1 MSARASQLKSKRGS
15 SPASRTPLKLA
26 RRSKSGLIKRHS
38 QRRFAP
44 LVIVSVLLVG
54 ATVFTVLL
62 EQVIL
67 AQTGFK
73 MAQLRDR
80 VVAAESR
87 HAELVL
93 RAAKLGSPERIE
105 RVAITELGMTY
116 PAPSEVKYIVANVR
130 ANPADKLA
138 SSKPKFMIESGAQAA
153 GVSP

>member
-1 MSARASQLKSKRGS
+1 MSARPAQVRNKRTQQ
-15 SPASRTPLKLA
+15 ARTPLGIV
-26 RRSKSGLIKRHS
+26 RRSKKGLIKRHS

-44 LVIVSVLLVG
+44 LLIVAVLLVS

-73 MAQLRDR
+73 MAQLRER
-80 VVAAESR
+80 VIAAESR

-116 PAPSEVKYIVANVR
+116 PGPNEVRYIVANVR
-130 ANPADKLA
+130 PNAATKLA
-138 SSKPKFMIESGAQAA
+138 GTKPKYMLDSEAQAV

>member
-1 MSARASQLKSKRGS
+1 MSTRAAQVKTKR
-15 SPASRTPLKLA
+15 AQTTAAPLRLA
-26 RRSKSGLIKRHS
+26 RRSKKGLIKRHS

-44 LVIVSVLLVG
+44 LAIVAVILVC

-73 MAQLRDR
+73 MAQLRER

-105 RVAITELGMTY
+105 RVAISELGMTY
-116 PAPSEVKYIVANVR
+116 PAASEIKYIVANVR
-130 ANPADKLA
+130 SNPATKLA
-138 SSKPKFMIESGAQAA
+138 SARPRVAIDSEAQAV

>member
-1 MSARASQLKSKRGS
+1 MSAR
-15 SPASRTPLKLA
+15 PAQVRSRKAQQSRTTLGLV
-26 RRSKSGLIKRHS
+26 RRSKRGLIKRNS

-44 LVIVSVLLVG
+44 LVIVAVLLVG
-54 ATVFTVLL
+54 ATIFTVLL

-73 MAQLRDR
+73 MAQLGER
-80 VVAAESR
+80 VAAAETR

-130 ANPADKLA
+130 ANPDTKLA
-138 SSKPKFMIESGAQAA
+138 ATKPKFMLNTEAQAV

>member
-1 MSARASQLKSKRGS
+1 MSARASQVRGKRTQ
-15 SPASRTPLKLA
+15 ASRAPLGVV
-26 RRSKSGLIKRHS
+26 RRSKKGLIKRHS

-44 LVIVSVLLVG
+44 LLIVAVLLVG

-73 MAQLRDR
+73 MAQLRER
-80 VVAAESR
+80 VIAAESR

-130 ANPADKLA
+130 PDPATRLA
-138 SSKPKFMIESGAQAA
+138 RSKPKFILDSEAQAV

>member
-1 MSARASQLKSKRGS
+1 MSARASQVKSRAS
-15 SPASRTPLKLA
+15 RPSRTPLTLA
-26 RRSKSGLIKRHS
+26 RRSKRGLIKRHS

-44 LVIVSVLLVG
+44 LVIVAVLLVC

-73 MAQLRDR
+73 MAQLRER

-116 PAPSEVKYIVANVR
+116 PAPSSVKYIVANVR
-130 ANPADKLA
+130 PNPATKLA
-138 SSKPKFMIESGAQAA
+138 SARPKFIIDSEAQAV

>member
-1 MSARASQLKSKRGS
+1 MSARASQVKTNGRAQQS
-15 SPASRTPLKLA
+15 ARTPLKIA
-26 RRSKSGLIKRHS
+26 RRSKRGLIKRHS
-38 QRRFAP
+38 QRRMAP
-44 LVIVSVLLVG
+44 LVIVAVLLVG

-73 MAQLRDR
+73 MAQLRER

-130 ANPADKLA
+130 ANPATKLA
-138 SSKPKFMIESGAQAA
+138 SSRPKFIIESDAQAV